1 MQLQKISLRYLLL
14 VFGFLFLKIGF
25 AQVLEGTIVDA
36 KTGEPIPYAQ
46 VYCLELHN
54 GTTSDEDG
62 FWKLEQVLSGKFSLQ
77 FSAVGYESRLINVEK
92 TESSLQIK
100 LEGAHINLDEVIVST
115 SVSNL
120 QRFNTSPVDAR
131 KLSELNNIQQSTLI
145 EALSN
150 IPGVYNLSTGNGISK
165 PVIRGLS
172 GMRVL
177 TVQNGLRIEN
187 QQWGGDHGFALNELG
202 VNKVEVIKG
211 PSSLIYGADA
221 LGGVI
226 YVEDEPYA
234 NANENVIE
242 ASTKFESNSMASI
255 NSLSYKTSK
264 NHLRFSVHGGY
275 FNRADYRIPGN
286 KFVANSRNSGSSL
299 KAAVGYHKNNW
310 ITNLRYQFLNSVIGL
325 PGHTHDSVF
334 VTEDFLTNNQRRSYT
349 IPSQN
354 ITNHLAL
361 WENKF
366 YFNKSNV
373 VAQVGFTSNRL
384 QEFEEKITIPG
395 IDMTLTN
402 YTYSLR
408 WNYQIND
415 YFELVAGTQG
425 MIQQSQNA
433 PAALDILITNSSFSD
448 AGAYSLIVGS
458 YKLWNFKAGARYDQ
472 RTVATLK
479 GLDFQKQFEGL
490 NYALGVARSS
500 RNFTGR
506 LNVSSGFRP
515 PHISEILANGV
526 HHGSTR
532 FLIGDLN
539 LAAERATQIDLY
551 LAAHGEHLEI
561 IVNPFV
567 NIINN
572 FIYQDPSNQFING
585 YQVFNFQQTNAV
597 LSGGDI
603 AFHYHPHLAHWLH
616 LESNFSMLQTQDEFG
631 NPLPQI
637 PQNRINNTVK
647 VDLNS
652 KNNFKIN
659 TLSLQYAYYF
669 NQNNVSAF
677 ETPTQAF
684 SLLNLGVVGSFD
696 KTQKLEFSFGINNL
710 LNESYIDHLSRL
722 KPYLI
727 NNPGRNFYL
736 KLNYLISKTKV
747 KV

>member
-1 MQLQKISLRYLLL
+1 M
-14 VFGFLFLKIGF
+14 
-25 AQVLEGTIVDA
+25 
-36 KTGEPIPYAQ
+36 
-46 VYCLELHN
+46 
-54 GTTSDEDG
+54 
-62 FWKLEQVLSGKFSLQ
+62 
-77 FSAVGYESRLINVEK
+77 
-92 TESSLQIK
+92 
-100 LEGAHINLDEVIVST
+100 
-115 SVSNL
+115 
-120 QRFNTSPVDAR
+120 
-131 KLSELNNIQQSTLI
+131 
-145 EALSN
+145 
-150 IPGVYNLSTGNGISK
+150 
-165 PVIRGLS
+165 
-172 GMRVL
+172 
-177 TVQNGLRIEN
+177 
-187 QQWGGDHGFALNELG
+187 
-202 VNKVEVIKG
+202 
-211 PSSLIYGADA
+211 
-221 LGGVI
+221 
-226 YVEDEPYA
+226 
-234 NANENVIE
+234 
-242 ASTKFESNSMASI
+242 
-255 NSLSYKTSK
+255 
-264 NHLRFSVHGGY
+264 
-275 FNRADYRIPGN
+275 
-286 KFVANSRNSGSSL
+286 
-299 KAAVGYHKNNW
+299 
-310 ITNLRYQFLNSVIGL
+310 
-325 PGHTHDSVF
+325 
-334 VTEDFLTNNQRRSYT
+334 
-349 IPSQN
+349 
-354 ITNHLAL
+354 
-361 WENKF
+361 
-366 YFNKSNV
+366 
-373 VAQVGFTSNRL
+373 

-631 NPLPQI
+631 NQLPQI

-669 NQNNVSAF
+669 NQNNVTAF

-684 SLLNLGVVGSFD
+684 SLLNLGVLGSFD